1 MSIDINLVNKKT
13 SDSVKDLKLK
23 KIKTISFTI
32 LIIIAISSI
41 LLFLIN
47 LRFSVNY
54 VKSQQNKI
62 IESLS
67 AYDETTSKIFILH
80 QRVEDLSLI
89 ISERKKYHDKTEL
102 IFKDLSDSITINEFE
117 IDESGVTLG
126 VTSNSLL
133 ELDIFL
139 NYLLDLTKTK
149 KLTSIR
155 MTGLSSVD
163 DGSYS
168 MKLILN

>member
-13 SDSVKDLKLK
+13 SESVKDLRLK
-23 KIKTISFTI
+23 KVKTISFAV
-32 LIIIAISSI
+32 LIAVAVSSV

-54 VKSQQNKI
+54 VKGQQNKI
-62 IESLS
+62 IEALS

-80 QRVEDLSLI
+80 QRVEDLSTI

-102 IFKDLSDSITINEFE
+102 IFKNFPTGISIEEYE
-117 IDESGVTLG
+117 IDESGVILG
-126 VTSNSLL
+126 VSSNSLL
-133 ELDIFL
+133 ELDTFL

-149 KLTSIR
+149 KITS
-155 MTGLSSVD
+155 VPV
-163 DGSYS
+163 
-168 MKLILN
+168 

>member
-13 SDSVKDLKLK
+13 SESVKDLRLK
-23 KIKTISFTI
+23 KVKTISFAV
-32 LIIIAISSI
+32 LIAVAVSSV

-54 VKSQQNKI
+54 VKGQQNKI
-62 IESLS
+62 IEALS

-80 QRVEDLSLI
+80 QRVEDLSTI

-102 IFKDLSDSITINEFE
+102 IFKNFPTGISIEEYE
-117 IDESGVTLG
+117 IDESGVILG
-126 VTSNSLL
+126 VSSNSLL
-133 ELDIFL
+133 ELDTFL

-149 KLTSIR
+149 KITSIR
-155 MTGLSSVD
+155 MTELASSD
-163 DGSYS
+163 DGYS
-168 MKLILN
+168 MKLVLN

>member
-1 MSIDINLVNKKT
+1 MSIDINLVSKKT

-32 LIIIAISSI
+32 LIVVAIASI

-54 VKSQQNKI
+54 VKGQQNKI

-67 AYDETTSKIFILH
+67 AYDETTSKIFIFH

-102 IFKDLSDSITINEFE
+102 IFNDFPDSITIDEYK
-117 IDESGVTLG
+117 IDESGVSLG
-126 VTSNSLL
+126 VSSNSLF
-133 ELDIFL
+133 ELDAFL
-139 NYLLDLTKTK
+139 NYLLDLTKSK

-163 DGSYS
+163 DAGYS
-168 MKLILN
+168 MKLTLN